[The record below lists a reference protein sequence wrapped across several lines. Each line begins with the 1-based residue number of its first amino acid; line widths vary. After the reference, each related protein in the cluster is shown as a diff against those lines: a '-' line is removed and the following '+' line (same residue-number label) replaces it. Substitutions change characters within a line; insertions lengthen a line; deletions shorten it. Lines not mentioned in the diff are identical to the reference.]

1 MMTET
6 PELLN
11 SDPLILALDAG
22 TTSARAI
29 AFDTGGAIIASA
41 GRAITQHYP
50 QSGWVE
56 HDAAEIWRAARD
68 CLIEVADSVGAARIA
83 AIGVTNQRE
92 TMVFWDRLSGEPV
105 APAIVWQDRRT
116 ADACAALKGAGHEPM
131 VQART
136 GLLLDPYFSGTKI
149 AWGLRNFPAVAAAR
163 AAGRLLVGT
172 VESWLIW
179 KLSAGARHV
188 TDATN
193 ASRTLLMDLE
203 SCRWDAELL
212 ALFDVPADILPEI
225 TDCAGP
231 LATTALLGG
240 ETPITGSAGDQQ
252 AAAIGQACLAVGQVK
267 ATYGTGCFLLAHAG
281 ADVPRSRHRLLSTVA
296 WRLGGVPAYALEG
309 SIFTAGAAVQWLRD
323 GLGLID
329 SSGETETLA
338 RSVPDSGGV
347 VFVPALA
354 GMGAPH
360 WQPHARGTIVGLSG
374 GTTRAHIARATLEA
388 MGQQTADLV
397 DALAADGVAA
407 GTLRVDGG
415 MVANEWLCQDL
426 ADSLGLTVERPRV
439 IETTALGAAM
449 LAGVGA
455 GLFAGLAEAAAAMCA
470 PERRFAPANTA
481 ADRAGRRAGWGRA
494 VRQAL
499 AE

>member
-1 MMTET
+1 MTA
-6 PELLN
+6 
-11 SDPLILALDAG
+11 DLILVLDAG
-22 TTSARAI
+22 TTSTRAI
-29 AFDTGGAIIASA
+29 AFDTAGQIVASC
-41 GRAITQHYP
+41 GRPITQHYP

-56 HDAAEIWRAARD
+56 HDAAEIWRLSRD
-68 CLIEVADSVGAARIA
+68 CLIEVSDTVGAPRIR
-83 AIGVTNQRE
+83 AIGITNQRE
-92 TMVFWDRLSGEPV
+92 TIVFWDKASGEPL

-116 ADACAALKGAGHEPM
+116 ADTCAALKAAGHEPAI
-131 VQART
+131 QAQT

-149 AWGLRNFPAVAAAR
+149 RWALDNWPQVAAAA

-193 ASRTLLMDLE
+193 ASRTLLMDLGT
-203 SCRWDAELL
+203 CQWDTGLC
-212 ALFDVPADILPEI
+212 ALFGVPPTILPAI
-225 TDCAGP
+225 VDCAGA

-252 AAAIGQACLAVGQVK
+252 AAAIGQACLSPGQLK

-281 ADVPRSRHRLLSTVA
+281 PVPPVSTHRLLSTVA
-296 WRLGGVPAYALEG
+296 WRLDGVAAYALEG
-309 SIFTAGAAVQWLRD
+309 AIFTAGAAVQWLRD
-323 GLGLID
+323 GLGIIAD
-329 SSGETETLA
+329 SAETEALA
-338 RSVPDSGGV
+338 QSVADSGGV

-360 WQPHARGTIVGLSG
+360 WQPAARGTLTGLSG
-374 GTTRAHIARATLEA
+374 GTTRAHIVRATLEA

-407 GTLRVDGG
+407 AKLRVDGG
-415 MVANEWLCQDL
+415 MVANDWLCQDL
-426 ADSLGLTVERPRV
+426 ANSLGIAVERPRV

-455 GLFAGLAEAAAAMCA
+455 GIWASLAEAAAAMSA
-470 PERRFAPANTA
+470 PDRSFMPVIDQPA
-481 ADRAGRRAGWGRA
+481 RAGRRAAWARA
-494 VRQAL
+494 VRQTL
-499 AE
+499 QE

>member
-1 MMTET
+1 MSESHDMF
-6 PELLN
+6 
-11 SDPLILALDAG
+11 ILSLDAG
-22 TTSARAI
+22 TTSTRAI
-29 AFDTGGAIIASA
+29 AFDLSGGIVASC
-41 GRAITQHYP
+41 GRPITQHYP
-50 QSGWVE
+50 HSGWVE

-68 CLIEVADSVGAARIA
+68 CLIEVADQVGAAQIA

-92 TMVFWDRLSGEPV
+92 TVVFWDRSSGEPL

-116 ADACAALKGAGHEPM
+116 ADACAALKAAGHEPA

-149 AWGLRNFPAVAAAR
+149 AWGLANWPAVAAAH
-163 AAGRLLVGT
+163 AAGRLLAGT

-193 ASRTLLMDLE
+193 ASRTMLMDLE
-203 SCRWDAELL
+203 TCRWDAGMLELL
-212 ALFDVPADILPEI
+212 GVPADILPEI
-225 TDCAGP
+225 VDCAGS
-231 LATTALLGG
+231 LAITALLGG

-252 AAAIGQACLAVGQVK
+252 AASIGQACLLPGQLK
-267 ATYGTGCFLLAHAG
+267 ATYGTGCFLLAQAG
-281 ADVPRSRHRLLSTVA
+281 AVAPRSAHRLLSTVA
-296 WRLGGVPAYALEG
+296 WRLDGVAAYALEG

-329 SSGETETLA
+329 NSAETEELA
-338 RSVPDSGGV
+338 RSVPNSGGV

-360 WQPHARGTIVGLSG
+360 WQPQARGTLTGLSG
-374 GTTRAHIARATLEA
+374 GTTRAHVARATLEA

-397 DALAADGVAA
+397 DALAADGVRADK
-407 GTLRVDGG
+407 LRVDGG

-426 ADSLGLTVERPRV
+426 ADSLGIAVERPRV
-439 IETTALGAAM
+439 IETTALGVAM
-449 LAGVGA
+449 LAAVGF
-455 GLFAGLAEAAAAMCA
+455 GLFAGLAEAAAAMSA
-470 PERRFAPANTA
+470 PDRSFAPAASA
-481 ADRAGRRAGWGRA
+481 ASRASRRAAWGRA